1 VKRDDK
7 KFILALF
14 VTLVLGLL
22 MVLHEHRLARA
33 TGQGEPVDLQQIREL
48 VQEGRLS
55 FHPAEFYRELGEEKR

>member
-1 VKRDDK
+1 
-7 KFILALF
+7 
-14 VTLVLGLL
+14 